1 MPLPKKPTD
10 GSDLEL
16 IFSQKAVE
24 EVMLATPNLEEAE
37 VLQEFLLC
45 LC

>member
-1 MPLPKKPTD
+1 MTLPEKPTD
-10 GSDLEL
+10 GSDLEP

-24 EVMLATPNLEEAE
+24 EVMWATPNFQKAE